1 MTLRV
6 GAGGGGEGAGVLTHV
21 YSQTRTFVY
30 LERAVPISNRDLNVT
45 NWQAEA
51 VFSLW
56 ESEGS

>member
-1 MTLRV
+1 MTLGV
-6 GAGGGGEGAGVLTHV
+6 AGEGAGASAHDC
-21 YSQTRTFVY
+21 SQTRTFVY